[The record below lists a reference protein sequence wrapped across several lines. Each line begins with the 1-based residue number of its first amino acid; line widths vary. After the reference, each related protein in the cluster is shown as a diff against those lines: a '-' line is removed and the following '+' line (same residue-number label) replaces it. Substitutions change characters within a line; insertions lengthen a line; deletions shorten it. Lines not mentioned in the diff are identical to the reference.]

1 VRFWLVS
8 IETTSRGIVIDHFIE
23 KGYTEVVDCS
33 GTGLGLC
40 LFKFRNATGQTL
52 SVTTANNAPEEES
65 LVFGWSLESEKQSS
79 TKTR

>member
-1 VRFWLVS
+1 LKKD
-8 IETTSRGIVIDHFIE
+8 TQKLLIDHFIE